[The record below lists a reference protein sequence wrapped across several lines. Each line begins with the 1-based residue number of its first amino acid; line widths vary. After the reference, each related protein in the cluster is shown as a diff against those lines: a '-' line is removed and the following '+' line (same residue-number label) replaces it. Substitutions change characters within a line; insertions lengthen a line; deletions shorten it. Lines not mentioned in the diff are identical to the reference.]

1 MKILIVG
8 LGSIGKKH
16 LIALQSILPDAEI
29 FALRSKIKVEKLN
42 GVINLFKLE
51 EIASVKFDFA
61 IISNP
66 TSEHKKAIS
75 QLIPFGFPLFIEK
88 PLYSSLDIED
98 VITLINKKEIGTYVA
113 CNLRFLDCIKYIKN
127 KLLQMPNKKLNE
139 VNVYCGSYLP
149 DWRPSIDFRKT
160 YSADENLGGGVHLD
174 LIHELDYL
182 YWLFGI
188 PKLVTCKFKN
198 QSSLNISS
206 FDYANYILDYDGF
219 CAGVVLNYYRRDP
232 KRTLELVFED
242 ETWNIDLLKNQITCN
257 NKIIFSSEQRI
268 SDTYH
273 AQMEY
278 YIQCLIKQ
286 TGTFDTISDAYSVLK
301 ICLANDIK
309 G

>member
-16 LIALQSILPDAEI
+16 VKAIQSILPDAEI
-29 FALRSKIKVEKLN
+29 FALRSKINVEKLK
-42 GVINLFKLE
+42 GVTNIFDLE
-51 EIASVKFDFA
+51 EVATVKIDFA
-61 IISNP
+61 IIANP
-66 TSEHKKAIS
+66 TSEHKKTIS

-88 PLYSSLDIED
+88 PLYSYLDIED
-98 VITLINKKEIGTYVA
+98 LIALINKKEIGTYVA
-113 CNLRFLDCIKYIKN
+113 CNLRFLDCIKFIKA
-127 KLLQMPNKKLNE
+127 KLPHMPNKKLNE

-149 DWRPSIDFRKT
+149 DWKPGIDFRKT
-160 YSADENLGGGVHLD
+160 YSAKENLGGGVHLD

-188 PKLVTCKFKN
+188 PKSVTSKFKS

-206 FDYANYILDYDGF
+206 FDYANYVLDYDGF
-219 CAGVVLNYYRRDP
+219 CAEVVLNYYRRDP
-232 KRTLELVFED
+232 KRTLEVVFED
-242 ETWNIDLLKNQITCN
+242 ETWNIDLLKNQISCN

-268 SDTYH
+268 SDTYQ

-301 ICLANDIK
+301 ICLAQ
-309 G
+309 